1 MTSPGLVSFRDR
13 CFAAYPLRET
23 LFPLWEIIFPL
34 GETLLRGTIFHPAS
48 IFLLRDHFSTYG
60 SFCAERSFSQFQRS
74 LFHKERPLARLERP
88 FPLGGTIALHGEII
102 FSTSR
107 DRFSFRRPLFQCEIK
122 LLLRYHFFSEGQFFP
137 LRDQYSMGRDHVPT
151 KRDFF

>member
-1 MTSPGLVSFRDR
+1 MTSPGMVSFRDR

-23 LFPLWEIIFPL
+23 LFPLWEIIFPHR
-34 GETLLRGTIFHPAS
+34 EIVSSLRGTIFHPAS

-60 SFCAERSFSQFQRS
+60 SFCAERSFSHFQRS
-74 LFHKERPLARLERP
+74 LFHKERPLPRLERP

-107 DRFSFRRPLFQCEIK
+107 DRFSFRRPLFQCEIT
-122 LLLRYHFFSEGQFFP
+122 LLLRYHFFTERPFF
-137 LRDQYSMGRDHVPT
+137 H
-151 KRDFF
+151 